1 MIRDDLYCVI
11 LVKEVAEL
19 ITVLHALSTQIG
31 SKTKQEPWNVYAWK
45 DGMDPTAVIGT
56 MS

>member
-31 SKTKQEPWNVYAWK
+31 SKTKQELWNVYAWK